1 LLGAFLF
8 TLVLVLQLRVKNSMK
23 VICVILVMMVSQC
36 AGQSPG
42 TIASIE
48 FVKQSRGFHDKIVI
62 SPDSV
67 HGVVENHRAT
77 QKSEKYALGVDH
89 AQWSNVLASL
99 KDISL
104 KDLDGLQSPTM
115 DRAHDGAIH
124 SSIVI
129 NFEDG
134 TSVSH
139 GFDDEKPHPDL
150 QPLLNAI
157 LAFKQGKGKR

>member
-1 LLGAFLF
+1 MK
-8 TLVLVLQLRVKNSMK
+8 LVCIL
-23 VICVILVMMVSQC
+23 LVMMVSQC
-36 AGQSPG
+36 KGQSLE
-42 TIASIE
+42 TITSIE

-62 SPDSV
+62 SADSV
-67 HGVVENHRAT
+67 RGVVENHRAAE
-77 QKSEKYALGVDH
+77 KSEQYARDVD
-89 AQWSNVLASL
+89 QDDWSSLLAAL
-99 KDISL
+99 KDVSL
-104 KDLDGLQSPTM
+104 QDLDGLQSPTM

-150 QPLLNAI
+150 LPLLNAI
-157 LAFKQGKGKR
+157 LTFKQGKGQK

>member
-1 LLGAFLF
+1 MK
-8 TLVLVLQLRVKNSMK
+8 LVCL
-23 VICVILVMMVSQC
+23 ILVMMVAKCQ
-36 AGQSPG
+36 GQSLENI
-42 TIASIE
+42 TSIE
-48 FVKQSRGFHDKIVI
+48 FVKQSRGFHDQIVI
-62 SPDSV
+62 SADSV
-67 HGVVENHRAT
+67 QGVIENHRAA
-77 QKSEKYALGVDH
+77 QKSEQYARDVDQDDWLTLMT
-89 AQWSNVLASL
+89 AL
-99 KDISL
+99 KDVSL

-129 NFEDG
+129 NFKDG

-157 LAFKQGKGKR
+157 LTFKQGKGKK